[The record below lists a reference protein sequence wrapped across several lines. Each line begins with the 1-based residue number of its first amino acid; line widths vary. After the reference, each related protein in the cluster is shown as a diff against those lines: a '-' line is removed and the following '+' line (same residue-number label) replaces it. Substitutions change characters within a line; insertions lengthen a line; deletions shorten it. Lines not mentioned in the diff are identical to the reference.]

1 MSWDISVQRFGKEYA
16 SIAEIPDDEQCVVL
30 GSSEE
35 VRAAISRFFPAVD
48 WSDSAWGIFESDN
61 GSVEFNMGTDEQSNG
76 FMMHV
81 RASNQVVPLIVA
93 MCLSER
99 WQALDCSEG
108 VFLEKASDPVV
119 GLEGWTAYR
128 NQVVVGEV

>member
-1 MSWDISVQRFGKEYA
+1 MSWDITVQRFGKEYA
-16 SIAEIPDDEQCVVL
+16 HIAEIPEDEQCSVL
-30 GSSEE
+30 GSSAE

-48 WSDSAWGIFESDN
+48 WTDSAWGVFESDY
-61 GSVEFNMGTDEQSNG
+61 GSVEFNMGSDEQNSG

-81 RASNQVVPLIVA
+81 RASSQVIPLIVA

-108 VFLEKASDPVV
+108 VFLEKAMAPAV
-119 GLEGWTAYR
+119 GLESWTVYR
-128 NQVVVGEV
+128 DQVISDV

>member
-1 MSWDISVQRFGKEYA
+1 MSWDITVQRFGKEYA
-16 SIAEIPDDEQCVVL
+16 SVAEIPDDEQCSVL
-30 GSSEE
+30 GSSAE

-48 WSDSAWGIFESDN
+48 WTDSTWGIFESDY
-61 GSVEFNMGTDEQSNG
+61 GSVEFNMGTDEQNSG

-81 RASNQVVPLIVA
+81 RASNQVIPIIVA

-108 VFLEKASDPVV
+108 VLLEKASDPAA
-119 GLEGWTAYR
+119 GLDGWAAYR
-128 NQVVVGEV
+128 NQVVGDV